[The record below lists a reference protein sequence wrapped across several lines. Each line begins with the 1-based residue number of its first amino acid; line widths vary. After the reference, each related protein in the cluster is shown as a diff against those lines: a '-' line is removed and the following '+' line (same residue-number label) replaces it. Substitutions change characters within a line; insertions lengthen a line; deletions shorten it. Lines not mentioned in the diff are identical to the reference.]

1 MIVPQGMDVNSI
13 NLLKA
18 QQADFLERIKKT
30 KTYEITLLESNV
42 KGSHREYMP
51 FWGETLG
58 TILDNARLQAEILA
72 RNPPPI
78 PSEYPEDSE
87 WAIPFVTYFQNQAED
102 YFLRELIVDEVMKGC
117 FSRLVKKIPKQA
129 LDNIDLDEEGNLRGE
144 SKFSFL
150 LANNPDIKI
159 RVCLADSESFN
170 SIKKD
175 KARWSVTQEDITN
188 YHILF
193 FICLFFPCSTQRG
206 YEKEVLISGF
216 LPTNQLEFN
225 GSYMYVKASQLLYS
239 GGLSWYLKLLKYQ
252 QNLSESVDDIEQA
265 NVISTLSANHPLQ
278 SITGEWQCSHTLFGH
293 IKGINCIALQPQNK
307 KTSQSLI
314 ASGSR
319 GEIKL
324 WNLKNGDSIATLS
337 EYPWLR
343 TGFVDEI
350 NYLAFSPDGQTLASG
365 GADST
370 IKMWHLGAK
379 DLIDIMHKHNG
390 IVRCVAFTL
399 DGRMLATGGDDRK
412 ILFWDITERQV
423 AVSLSLEDTAA
434 HSLIFSKNAKI
445 LVTGS
450 YRKIKVW
457 RISTKKQI
465 SCLDIE
471 LQHCITGHS
480 HIVSSLAMTKDTK
493 ILVSASKDKTIK
505 IWHLKTGELIR
516 TLKGHEDGVCTVALS
531 KDEQIIASGS
541 ADNTIKLWHLETGEL
556 LSTFAGHTDTVTAVA
571 FADKGNVLVSGSLDK
586 TIKIWRR
593 G

>member
-1 MIVPQGMDVNSI
+1 MDVNSI

-30 KTYEITLLESNV
+30 KTYELTLLESNV
-42 KGSHREYMP
+42 KGCHREYMP
-51 FWGETLG
+51 FWGEPLEV
-58 TILDNARLQAEILA
+58 IFDNARLQAEIIA

-102 YFLRELIVDEVMKGC
+102 YFLREFIIDELMKGC
-117 FSRLVKKIPKQA
+117 LGKLVKKIPQDA
-129 LDNIDLDEEGNLRGE
+129 VDCMDLDDEGNLRGE

-150 LANNPDIKI
+150 VANNPEIKI
-159 RVCLADSESFN
+159 RVCVADSESFN
-170 SIKKD
+170 GIKKD
-175 KARWSVTQEDITN
+175 KVRWTVTQEDLNN
-188 YHILF
+188 YQILF
-193 FICLFFPCSTQRG
+193 FICLFFPGSTQRG
-206 YEKEVLISGF
+206 YEKEALISGF

-225 GSYMYVKASQLLYS
+225 GCLAHVKASQLLYS
-239 GGLSWYLKLLKYQ
+239 GGLNWYLKLLKNQ
-252 QNLSESVDDIEQA
+252 QNLPKQVDRIQEA
-265 NVISTLSANHPLQ
+265 KIISISPNHPLE
-278 SITGEWQCSHTLFGH
+278 SIIGDWQCSHTLVGH
-293 IKGINCIALQPQNK
+293 IKGINCIALKPENK
-307 KTSQSLI
+307 NSSQSLI

-324 WNLKNGDSIATLS
+324 WDLKNGDLIATLS

-343 TGFVDEI
+343 AVIVDEV

-390 IVRCVAFTL
+390 MVRCIAFTP
-399 DGRMLATGGDDRK
+399 DGRILATGGDDRK
-412 ILFWDITERQV
+412 IQFWDMTERQV
-423 AVSLSLEDTAA
+423 MMTLSLEDTAA
-434 HSLIFSKNAKI
+434 HSLIFSQDGKT

-457 RISTKKQI
+457 NISTKEEL
-465 SCLDIE
+465 SCIDVE
-471 LQHCITGHS
+471 LQHSLMGHS
-480 HIVSSLAMTKDTK
+480 HIVSSLALSKNGK

-505 IWHLKTGELIR
+505 IWHLKRGELIR
-516 TLKGHEDGVCTVALS
+516 TIKGHIDRVCAVALS

-541 ADNTIKLWHLETGEL
+541 ADKTIKLWHLETGEL
-556 LSTFAGHTDTVTAVA
+556 LSTFTGHKDTVTALA
-571 FADKGNVLVSGSLDK
+571 FADKGNILVSGSLDK

-593 G
+593 S

>member
-1 MIVPQGMDVNSI
+1 MDVNSI

-42 KGSHREYMP
+42 KGCHREYMP
-51 FWGETLG
+51 FWGDALEV
-58 TILDNARLQAEILA
+58 ILDNARLQAEIIA
-72 RNPPPI
+72 RNPPAI

-102 YFLRELIVDEVMKGC
+102 YFLREFIVNELMKGC
-117 FSRLVKKIPKQA
+117 FGKLVKKIPQDA
-129 LDNIDLDEEGNLRGE
+129 VDCMELDDEGNLRGE
-144 SKFSFL
+144 SKFSFS
-150 LANNPDIKI
+150 LANNPEVKI
-159 RVCLADSESFN
+159 RVCVSDSESFN

-175 KARWSVTQEDITN
+175 KVRWSVTQEDLN
-188 YHILF
+188 NHQILF
-193 FICLFFPCSTQRG
+193 FICLFFPSSTQRG
-206 YEKEVLISGF
+206 YQKETLICGF

-225 GSYMYVKASQLLYS
+225 GLLTHVKPSQLLYS
-239 GGLSWYLKLLKYQ
+239 GGLSWYLKLLKNQ
-252 QNLSESVDDIEQA
+252 QNLPTEVDDIKQA
-265 NVISTLSANHPLQ
+265 KIISISLNHPLE
-278 SITGEWQCSHTLFGH
+278 SIIGEWQCSHTLVGH
-293 IKGINCIALQPQNK
+293 IKGINCIALNPQNK
-307 KTSQSLI
+307 YSSQSLI

-324 WNLKNGDSIATLS
+324 WDFNNGDLIATLS

-343 TGFVDEI
+343 TVIVDEV

-390 IVRCVAFTL
+390 MVRCVAFTP

-412 ILFWDITERQV
+412 IQFWDMTERQV
-423 AVSLSLEDTAA
+423 IMTLSLEDTAA
-434 HSLIFSKNAKI
+434 HSLIFSKDAKT

-457 RISTKKQI
+457 NISTNQEI
-465 SCLDIE
+465 SCLNVE
-471 LQHCITGHS
+471 LQHSLIGHS
-480 HIVSSLAMTKDTK
+480 HIVSSLALSEDGK

-505 IWHLKTGELIR
+505 IWHLKTGELIS
-516 TLKGHEDGVCTVALS
+516 TLKGHIDGVCAVALS
-531 KDEQIIASGS
+531 KDEQIVASGS
-541 ADNTIKLWHLETGEL
+541 ADKTIKLWHLKTGEL
-556 LSTFAGHTDTVTAVA
+556 LSTFTGHNDAVTALA
-571 FADKGNVLVSGSLDK
+571 FTDKGNILVSGSLDK
-586 TIKIWRR
+586 TVKIWRR
-593 G
+593 N